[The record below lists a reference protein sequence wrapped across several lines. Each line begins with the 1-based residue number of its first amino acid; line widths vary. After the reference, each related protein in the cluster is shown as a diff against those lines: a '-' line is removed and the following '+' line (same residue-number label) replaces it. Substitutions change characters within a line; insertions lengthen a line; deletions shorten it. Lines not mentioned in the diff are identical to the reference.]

1 MRTGTKTAL
10 LIALFALF
18 YLIPIEF
25 RALWQPDETRYAEIS
40 REMLFSGN
48 WVVPHFFDL
57 RYFEKPIAGY
67 WVNNL
72 GQLLFGH
79 TNFGVRAGSIFS
91 TTLSAVLVYWLG
103 TQMFASRK
111 IALSGSIIFLT
122 SLLVYGVGTYAVLD
136 PILMLWLVAAMC
148 SYWLASQASSTR
160 QRLIGYVLLGAACA
174 MGFMTKG
181 FLALAVPVLAIVPW
195 AIWQRRFGELLRWG
209 PLTMVVA
216 ALLSSPWAL
225 AINQQEGDFWYY
237 FFWVEHIQRFA
248 ESDAQHKAPFW
259 YYIPVLLAG
268 CLPWLALLP
277 GSLIGAWRQR
287 SQQAGPIYLLSWVL
301 LPLLFFSIAKGKL
314 PTYILPCFAPL
325 ALLMAHYAHSGSAQV
340 IKALKVNGWINLLF
354 GLITTIVVLV
364 VLAPWGV
371 AHRPVYS
378 SDEWMGAIC
387 AALCFIGWGVMGWL
401 SRKPEKGRWQ
411 LAALCP
417 LALALLVGFAIPDKV
432 RDSKQPQSF
441 VSAVHD
447 QLADSRYLLANNPGV
462 ASAVAWELQ
471 RSDINFYDAKGE
483 LQYGLS
489 YPDAQS
495 HYIDADNFADW
506 LRMHRRLGKVS
517 LVLMMNSSD
526 STPDKNLPEPDDVYR
541 QGRLVYYGY
550 DAKP

>member
-25 RALWQPDETRYAEIS
+25 RVLWQPDETRYAEIS

-67 WVNNL
+67 WVNNI
-72 GQLLFGH
+72 GQWLFGH

-111 IALSGSIIFLT
+111 VALTGSVIFLT

-148 SYWLASQASSTR
+148 SYWLASQASTTR
-160 QRLIGYVLLGAACA
+160 QRLCGYVLLGAACA

-181 FLALAVPVLAIVPW
+181 FLALAVPVLAILPW
-195 AIWQRRFGELLRWG
+195 AIWQRRFVELLRWG
-209 PLTMVVA
+209 PLTIVVA
-216 ALLSSPWAL
+216 VLLSTPWAL
-225 AINQQEGDFWYY
+225 AINQQEGDFWHY

-277 GSLIGAWRQR
+277 GSLVGAWRQR
-287 SQQAGPIYLLSWVL
+287 SQQAGSIYLLSWVL

-340 IKALKVNGWINLLF
+340 MKALKVNGWINLLF
-354 GLITTIVVLV
+354 GAITAIVLLV

-371 AHRPVYS
+371 SHRPVYTS
-378 SDEWMGAIC
+378 EETIGVIC
-387 AALCFIGWGVMGWL
+387 AALSFIGWGVMGWL
-401 SRKPEKGRWQ
+401 SRKPENGRWQ

-417 LALALLVGFAIPDKV
+417 LALALLVGFAIPQKV

-441 VSAVHD
+441 VSAVHG

-495 HYIDADNFADW
+495 HYIDADDFADW
-506 LRMHRRLGKVS
+506 LRVHRRQGKVS

-526 STPDKNLPEPDDVYR
+526 KTPDKNLPEPDDVYR

-550 DAKP
+550 NATP

>member
-1 MRTGTKTAL
+1 MRTGTKIAL
-10 LIALFALF
+10 LMTLFALY

-40 REMLFSGN
+40 REMLFGGN

-67 WVNNL
+67 WVNNI
-72 GQLLFGH
+72 GQWLFGH
-79 TNFGVRAGSIFS
+79 SNFGVRAGSIFS
-91 TTLSAVLVYWLG
+91 TTLSAVMIYWLG
-103 TQMFASRK
+103 KQMFASRK
-111 IALSGSIIFLT
+111 IALTASIIFLT

-136 PILMLWLVAAMC
+136 PILMWWLVAAMC
-148 SYWLASQASSTR
+148 SYWLAAQAKRSQ
-160 QRLIGYVLLGAACA
+160 QRLCGYLLLGAACA

-181 FLALAVPVLAIVPW
+181 FLALAVPVLAILPW
-195 AIWQRRFGELLRWG
+195 AIWQRRFAELLRWG
-209 PLTMVVA
+209 PLTIAVA
-216 ALLSSPWAL
+216 ALLSMPWAL
-225 AINQQEGDFWYY
+225 AINQQEGDFWHY

-248 ESDAQHKAPFW
+248 DADAQHKAPFW

-277 GSLIGAWRQR
+277 GSLITAWRQR
-287 SQQAGPIYLLSWVL
+287 SQQAGPIYLLSWVV

-325 ALLMAHYAHSGSAQV
+325 ALLMAHYAHRGSVQV
-340 IKALKVNGWINLLF
+340 MNALRVNGWINLLF
-354 GLITTIVVLV
+354 GTITTLVLLV
-364 VLAPWGV
+364 ALAPWGV
-371 AHRPVYS
+371 SHRPLYG
-378 SDEWMGAIC
+378 SDEFIGVLC
-387 AALCFIGWGVMGWL
+387 AALAFIGWGVMGWL
-401 SRKPEKGRWQ
+401 SRKPENDRWQ

-417 LALALLVGFAIPDKV
+417 MMLALLVGFAIPQKV
-432 RDSKQPQSF
+432 RDAKQPQSF

-489 YPDAQS
+489 YPDVQS

-506 LRMHRRLGKVS
+506 LRIHRRQGKVS
-517 LVLMMNSSD
+517 LVLMMNASD
-526 STPDKNLPEPDDVYR
+526 SSPDKNLPKPDDVYR